1 MDFKSIHSFETR
13 FQEAS
18 RIRQKFPGR
27 IPVIVERL
35 EKSKTIPLID
45 KQKFL
50 VPPDLTLGQF
60 VFVIRTRIKLSPEQA
75 LFVFVNNSLPTTG
88 TIMRELY
95 KSHQSDDG
103 FLYLKYCGENVFGK

>member
-13 FQEAS
+13 SQEAS

-27 IPVIVERL
+27 IPIIVERL
-35 EKSKTIPLID
+35 ERSKTIPLID

-60 VFVIRTRIKLSPEQA
+60 VFVIRKRIQMSPEQA

-95 KSHQSDDG
+95 MSHQSDDG
-103 FLYLKYCGENVFGK
+103 FLYLKYCGENVFGD

>member
-50 VPPDLTLGQF
+50 VPP
-60 VFVIRTRIKLSPEQA
+60 
-75 LFVFVNNSLPTTG
+75 
-88 TIMRELY
+88 
-95 KSHQSDDG
+95 
-103 FLYLKYCGENVFGK
+103 